1 MWTIIIWILQIILV
15 LGVSPLFIGVI
26 KKIKAKMQNRQG
38 INLLQPYRDLW
49 KLFHKDEVISS
60 DASWVFRFS
69 PYLIFSLTVFLA
81 INLPLLGHFN
91 FPFLGDFLLVI
102 YVLALSTFFLALAG
116 IDVGSAFGGFGS
128 SREMTLASLAEGG
141 LVFSFLVLA
150 IAAKTTNLS
159 AIANFVSTASV
170 FYILPIILAA
180 IGFIICLL
188 CENSRYPFDNPS
200 THLELTMVHEAMILE
215 YSGKRLALIEWAAY
229 NKLFIFAA
237 LAASLF
243 LPFGL
248 SFGTGIVGLLVYLV
262 IFAAKVLFIGIFI
275 AVLESSL
282 AKFRFFRLPDL
293 LFASFILNILAIVL
307 IISLK
312 V

>member
-1 MWTIIIWILQIILV
+1 VFGL
-15 LGVSPLFIGVI
+15 SPLLIGII
-26 KKIKAKMQNRQG
+26 KKIKARLQNRQG

-49 KLFHKDEVISS
+49 KLFHKDEVIST
-60 DASWVFRFS
+60 DASWIFKFS
-69 PYLIFSLTVFLA
+69 PYLIFSLTIFLA
-81 INLPLLGHFN
+81 INLPIFGQLN
-91 FPFLGDFLLVI
+91 FPYIGDFLLVV
-102 YVLALSTFFLALAG
+102 YVLALGTFFLALSG
-116 IDVGSAFGGFGS
+116 LDVGSAFGGFGS

-141 LVFSFLVLA
+141 LIFSFLVLA

-159 AIANFVSTASV
+159 AIAGFISSASI
-170 FYILPIILAA
+170 FYLLPIILAA
-180 IGFIICLL
+180 ISFIICLL
-188 CENSRYPFDNPS
+188 VENSRYPFDNPS

-215 YSGKRLALIEWAAY
+215 YSGKRLALVEWSAY

-248 SFGTGIVGLLVYLV
+248 SIGAGILGMIIYLV
-262 IFAAKVLFIGIFI
+262 IFLAKILLIGIFV

-293 LFASFILNILAIVL
+293 LFTSFILNVLAIVL
-307 IISLK
+307 IISLR
-312 V
+312 

>member
-1 MWTIIIWILQIILV
+1 MTLAFIWTIQIILV
-15 LGVSPLFIGVI
+15 LGLSPLLIGII
-26 KKIKAKMQNRQG
+26 KKIKARLQNRQG

-49 KLFHKDEVISS
+49 KLLHKDEVIST
-60 DASWVFRFS
+60 DASWIFKFS
-69 PYLIFSLTVFLA
+69 PYLIFGLTIFLA
-81 INLPLLGHFN
+81 INLPIFARLD
-91 FPFLGDFLLVI
+91 FPYLGDFLLVA
-102 YVLALSTFFLALAG
+102 YVLALGTFFLALAG
-116 IDVGSAFGGFGS
+116 LDIGSAFGGFGS

-141 LVFSFLVLA
+141 LIFSFLVLA
-150 IAAKTTNLS
+150 IAAKSTNIY
-159 AIANFVSTASV
+159 AIAGFVSHASV
-170 FYILPIILAA
+170 FYLLPIVLAA
-180 IGFIICLL
+180 ISFVMCLL
-188 CENSRYPFDNPS
+188 AENSRYPFDNPS

-237 LAASLF
+237 LAAGLF

-248 SFGTGIVGLLVYLV
+248 SFGSGILGMLIYLA
-262 IFAAKVLFIGIFI
+262 IFSLKILFIGALV
-275 AVLESSL
+275 AVLESVI

-293 LFASFILNILAIVL
+293 LFTAFILNILAIVL